1 MERLTIF
8 AKGNLDVRD
17 TLHVLR
23 VGGSVRWNGI
33 NEVLRTHVPT
43 AVARVRHETMTRSD
57 GLLAAT
63 GAVPP
68 ALAARALPL
77 GPYPASVQF
86 SRALFDADADAYV
99 LTIQPDIAVHLWR
112 NRDDGTLLMTHDLP
126 KWIAAD
132 RRWFESNYEATGYL
146 DPEASMRNLAA
157 IVARL
162 RERSDAPILV
172 YNVSSVVPG
181 DSAHCL
187 AGHGE
192 TLATRIRRFN
202 VALAGL
208 SERTGVSIVDVDAVV
223 ARGGADRLKL
233 DAFHLNADGCRV
245 VAEEVVRVLDELGA
259 FAARERA

>member
-1 MERLTIF
+1 MRRLTIF

-23 VGGSVRWNGI
+23 VGGEVRWNGI
-33 NEVLRTHVPT
+33 NEVVRARFPSAIV
-43 AVARVRHETMTRSD
+43 RVRHETMTRSD

-68 ALAARALPL
+68 SLASRGMPL
-77 GPYPASVQF
+77 GAHPLAVQF

-99 LTIQPDIAVHLWR
+99 LTIQPDVAVQMWR
-112 NRDDGTLLMTHDLP
+112 DREDGTLLMTNGFLD
-126 KWIAAD
+126 WTAED
-132 RRWFESNYEATGYL
+132 RRDVESRFEPTPLL
-146 DPEASMRNLAA
+146 DPEASMRNFEA

-181 DSAHCL
+181 DRAHCL

-233 DAFHLNADGCRV
+233 DAFHLNAEGCRA
-245 VAEEVVRVLDELGA
+245 VAEEVARVLDDLGA
-259 FAARERA
+259 FAAPEER

>member
-1 MERLTIF
+1 MDRLTIF

-23 VGGSVRWNGI
+23 VGGEVRWNGI
-33 NEVLRTHVPT
+33 NEVVRARVPRAT
-43 AVARVRHETMTRSD
+43 VRVRHETMTRSD
-57 GLLAAT
+57 ALVAAT
-63 GAVPP
+63 GTVPP
-68 ALAARALPL
+68 ALAARTLPL
-77 GPYPASVQF
+77 GAYPLPMQF
-86 SRALFDADADAYV
+86 SRALFETDADAYV

-112 NRDDGTLLMTHDLP
+112 DRDDGTLLMAHELQDWT
-126 KWIAAD
+126 AAD
-132 RRWFESNYEATGYL
+132 RRWFESRYEPTGYL
-146 DPEASMRNLAA
+146 DPEASMENFAA

-181 DSAHCL
+181 DRAHCL

-192 TLATRIRRFN
+192 TLATRIRRFDL
-202 VALAGL
+202 ALAGL
-208 SERTGVSIVDVDAVV
+208 SERTGVSIVDVDAIV

-233 DAFHLNADGCRV
+233 DAYHLNADGCRL